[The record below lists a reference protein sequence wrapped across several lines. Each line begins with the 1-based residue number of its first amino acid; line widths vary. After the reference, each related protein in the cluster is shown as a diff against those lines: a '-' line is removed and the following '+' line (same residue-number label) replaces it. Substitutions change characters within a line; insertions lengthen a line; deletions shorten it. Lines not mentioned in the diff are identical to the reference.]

1 MREFRAWIMPYE
13 MMVEVQRI
21 NFDVQTVEVQ
31 IGEGD
36 LYEFDFEE
44 IELMR
49 STGLKDKNGVEIY
62 EGDIL
67 ETWNKRYDGSP
78 FSEKYE
84 NDLVVV
90 KHNLYEGYLLHY
102 ILKFCGISNNVSRI
116 NEVSN
121 YRVVGNIHENPELLE
136 ELNAKQQH

>member
-67 ETWNKRYDGSP
+67 HRESHCGWYVG
-78 FSEKYE
+78 FE
-84 NDLVVV
+84 NGAFRRIPL
-90 KHNLYEGYLLHY
+90 NC
-102 ILKFCGISNNVSRI
+102 IQRI
-116 NEVSN
+116 NWKHYTLQQAGLDTWEVI
-121 YRVVGNIHENPELLE
+121 GNIHENPELLE
-136 ELNAKQQH
+136 ELNAK